1 MSKNNIKNVLIVV
14 NVQNCYMPGGVYST
28 MNNKKTF
35 NDNLTKSYR
44 MVKNIETLIDN
55 NDEIIFLTSN
65 KEQVSI
71 KQESKE
77 NSNNIKINYNKSFK
91 DVTNDINQYGIS
103 SSLIQNKKYD
113 KNVINAND
121 LSCFFYY
128 GEYGEIFKSIKNNKN
143 KEIKTSNK
151 DFIRVKNNELNNNLL
166 EIIVTN
172 KNLHYNITL
181 CGLYGEVSVIN
192 TLIDLFSQ
200 ITDSVNISLNL
211 SLQGTLFTGL
221 VDNPI
226 YYDKIVQKSVT
237 EKFKKKLSEII
248 QFKIKDNGK
257 IQFYIIDNNG
267 IKHHYGSDIFKTN
280 LSHSVETN
288 ISLKNCYY
296 LYTLSNFLHDL
307 IIDIE
312 EDLKYKYKKGYIK
325 SKSIGL
331 NPVNTYKKLENNKLH
346 NVYNQKFIFNG
357 NIPEFNVSKYKK
369 SEKEIISGETK
380 QPEDIYNEEI
390 KKIIKNKNIY
400 NKSLYYNHYF
410 IRLLI
415 SEMKYKNKYEN
426 DSEYYFSNSEK
437 KEKYK
442 NIDTTPYLI
451 CLKLIDQIVKYVN
464 KKKSFISTISTF
476 YTKINSYKNS
486 KNNSIKNPFEYLI
499 RIHSY
504 YQNIALTDEEVEKCY
519 NIFLGYFLN
528 NDVDLPEEIF
538 NIETPFI
545 NITQKVKDKKY
556 LIPIYLL
563 HSKNSKN
570 IIEEKKIVK
579 GKEIDFNINTIN
591 FTNTNKLFNLS
602 KTDFTNYN
610 NKGINEKY
618 NNINY
623 ILEYQNIVSYFK
635 KFNEDKVIYKDNLS
649 SKNIGTLYNNFYNK
663 NSKLKKL
670 KKN

>member
-1 MSKNNIKNVLIVV
+1 
-14 NVQNCYMPGGVYST
+14 MPGGVYST

-35 NDNLTKSYR
+35 NDYLTKSYR

-65 KEQVSI
+65 KKQVSI
-71 KQESKE
+71 KQESNEKL
-77 NSNNIKINYNKSFK
+77 NNIKINYNKSFK
-91 DVTNDINQYGIS
+91 KVTNDINTYGVL
-103 SSLIQNKKYD
+103 SSLIQNNEYD
-113 KNVINAND
+113 NVVNQND

-128 GEYGEIFKSIKNNKN
+128 GKYGEIFKSIKNNEKN
-143 KEIKTSNK
+143 ENIHS
-151 DFIRVKNNELNNNLL
+151 KNNKNFIKVNEMYKDKLLDMITKSNNKK
-166 EIIVTN
+166 IF
-172 KNLHYNITL
+172 NITL

-192 TLIDLFSQ
+192 TLIDLFLQ
-200 ITDSVNISLNL
+200 ITDSYKISLNL

-221 VDNPI
+221 VNNTNL
-226 YYDKIVQKSVT
+226 YYDKIVQKNVT

-248 QFKIKDNGK
+248 QFKINDNGN

-267 IKHHYGSDIFKTN
+267 IKHDYRLEIFKTN

-369 SEKEIISGETK
+369 SEKEIISGETKQPEDIYNEEIISGETK

-579 GKEIDFNINTIN
+579 GKGIDFNINTIN